1 MIKKRMSTVAVA
13 GLVLALAVMFLG
25 APMAANAGVVLQSD
39 YFGEATLGD
48 TNWENTV
55 GTPLTLD
62 TGNQQLDWNFRDAD
76 GDSDAAWDLS
86 PSTAGT
92 ADTNTWTISW
102 DMQFGAWNDLTE
114 RQWMVL
120 AFLGNDEQ
128 ALEIQFKDGS
138 INPRNDLLE
147 EGETVIGYEVDA
159 VLSDLAVDTWIHVDL
174 VFNRSGSELTS
185 YHAGQDLADDG
196 IDLWV
201 DGEIGVSNMINEAAF
216 QANGLDVMEFYVKG
230 GTDKVGLGIFDNTE
244 VTSGANVVPEP
255 ATMTMLALGGLAA
268 LRRRRRR

>member
-1 MIKKRMSTVAVA
+1 MFKKKMSTVAVA

-25 APMAANAGVVLQSD
+25 APTAANAGELQAD
-39 YFGEATLGD
+39 YFDEATLGD
-48 TNWENTV
+48 TNWDNTW
-55 GTPLTLD
+55 GAPLTLD
-62 TGNQQLDWNFRDAD
+62 TVNERLDWNFRDAL

-174 VFNRSGSELTS
+174 VFNRSGGELTS
-185 YHAGQDLADDG
+185 YNKGQDLADDG

-201 DGEIGVSNMINEAAF
+201 DGEIGVSNMINE
-216 QANGLDVMEFYVKG
+216 
-230 GTDKVGLGIFDNTE
+230 
-244 VTSGANVVPEP
+244 
-255 ATMTMLALGGLAA
+255 
-268 LRRRRRR
+268 